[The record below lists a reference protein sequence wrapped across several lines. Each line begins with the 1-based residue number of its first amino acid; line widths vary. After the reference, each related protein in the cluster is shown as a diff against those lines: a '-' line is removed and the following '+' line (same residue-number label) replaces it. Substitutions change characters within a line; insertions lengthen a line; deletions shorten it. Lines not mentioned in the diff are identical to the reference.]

1 MLYCDRLKHVGGQCM
16 NDSSM
21 EVYKA
26 TGTYNGTLCFFYGNE
41 TWSLTS
47 REEQKLRIFKKR
59 ALRIGGVKMEDVTW
73 GGKNT

>member
-1 MLYCDRLKHVGGQCM
+1 MIPVWKYIKLLVHTMGHT
-16 NDSSM
+16 
-21 EVYKA
+21 A
-26 TGTYNGTLCFFYGNE
+26 FFYGNE